1 MSILVGLT
9 GGMGSG
15 KSLAASYFKE
25 QGACIIDADLIS
37 RQLVEPGQPAWK
49 EIVDEFGKEYF
60 NDDQSLN
67 RAKIASEVFRNDEK
81 RSILEGILHHRIIAE
96 EKKIY
101 HSYHKIDSKA
111 VVIVDAALLIESG
124 NYKNMD
130 RIVIVQC
137 TEELQIRRVMECS
150 KTPHADVKNRL
161 KSQMPLKEKL
171 KYADYILYNESNRD
185 QLKSR
190 VCRLYSELK
199 NLA

>member
-1 MSILVGLT
+1 M
-9 GGMGSG
+9 
-15 KSLAASYFKE
+15 
-25 QGACIIDADLIS
+25 
-37 RQLVEPGQPAWK
+37 
-49 EIVDEFGKEYF
+49 
-60 NDDQSLN
+60 
-67 RAKIASEVFRNDEK
+67 
-81 RSILEGILHHRIIAE
+81 HHRVIAE

-101 HSYHKIDSKA
+101 HSYQKIDSEA
-111 VVIVDAALLIESG
+111 VVIVDTALLIESG

-150 KTPHADVKNRL
+150 KKPHADVKNRL

-199 NLA
+199 NLV

>member
-1 MSILVGLT
+1 MSILIGLT

-25 QGACIIDADLIS
+25 QGAYIIDADLIS

-60 NDDQSLN
+60 HHDQSLN
-67 RAKIASEVFRNDEK
+67 RAKIASEVFQNDEK
-81 RSILEGILHHRIIAE
+81 RSILEGILHHRVIAE

-150 KTPHADVKNRL
+150 KKPHADVENRL